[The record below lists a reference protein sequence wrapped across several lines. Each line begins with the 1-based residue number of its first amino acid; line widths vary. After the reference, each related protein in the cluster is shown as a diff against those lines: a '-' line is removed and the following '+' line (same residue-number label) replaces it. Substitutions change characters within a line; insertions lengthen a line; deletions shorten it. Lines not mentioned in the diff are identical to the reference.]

1 HGAIARSLTLL
12 TFRPEFSPPWV
23 ARSHVA
29 HLTLNRL
36 SRRQVEE
43 MTVRIAKGKALPAE
57 VTHELVN
64 KTDGVPLFVEELTK
78 MVLESSWLREEA
90 NRYTLTGALPSVGI
104 PATLHDSLMAR
115 LDRLGSVKE
124 VAQLAATVGREFSY
138 ELLKT
143 VSRLDEVALQN
154 ALAQLVD
161 AELLYRWRL
170 PSQELYVFKHA
181 LVQETAYQSLL
192 KSTRQQS
199 HNQIAQVLQE

>member
-1 HGAIARSLTLL
+1 TLETLRFFVNHGAIARSLTLL

-64 KTDGVPLFVEELTK
+64 KTDGVPLFVEEQRK
-78 MVLESSWLREEA
+78 MVAESLWRGEKATPSPLP
-90 NRYTLTGALPSVGI
+90 GPLPSVGI

-154 ALAQLVD
+154 
-161 AELLYRWRL
+161 
-170 PSQELYVFKHA
+170 
-181 LVQETAYQSLL
+181 
-192 KSTRQQS
+192 
-199 HNQIAQVLQE
+199 